1 MAAERDVE
9 WSDEDRRAQNPDAA
23 DVGDASVPPVEQ
35 SIEGADPDL
44 LADADLEEGR
54 PADPDVDAAESL
66 RQEGGA

>member
-1 MAAERDVE
+1 MAAERDARNLIRTG
-9 WSDEDRRAQNPDAA
+9 RRWDAA

-35 SIEGADPDL
+35 SVEGADPDL
-44 LADADLEEGR
+44 VADADLEQGR